1 MFDKVINTVS
11 DIFDA
16 EIGSYVG
23 EAYFTLTDDA
33 EKSFLNYL
41 NYARVPPQLNLCN
54 FYILDTPKNYV
65 LNSFTKRKRA
75 ATLFASVR
83 DRDSSVFFS
92 LTMHLK
98 FDALIRCDT
107 SKNAAYH
114 ADSVEISNID
124 PIGMNLLV

>member
-41 NYARVPPQLNLCN
+41 NYARVPHN
-54 FYILDTPKNYV
+54 
-65 LNSFTKRKRA
+65 
-75 ATLFASVR
+75 
-83 DRDSSVFFS
+83 
-92 LTMHLK
+92 
-98 FDALIRCDT
+98 
-107 SKNAAYH
+107 
-114 ADSVEISNID
+114 
-124 PIGMNLLV
+124 